1 MNGIITYNANSLQT
15 FNATTRVGIITDD
28 IDLDSLPDIDLSIY
42 ALAHTNASTIPFG
55 NFPRKV
61 IPVTGTIKAA
71 TSQALDT
78 ALDLFRSYFNVRDK
92 NLDIGYN
99 GTTRRYIAT
108 QNGISIKRSVDK
120 TYAKFTINFLCT
132 APFGVDT
139 TNTTALNATG
149 RTLNVYSDAHT
160 FAGTAPNQL
169 PVVTITLTAVSAT
182 GLQQLFW
189 GNNDT
194 GQGIVITRSGWA
206 NGDVVVIDS
215 SDPLNQKVTVNGIP
229 VDFSGAFPE
238 FTPGAH
244 TMTYTDS
251 FNSRTANHN
260 VVYKPRYM

>member
-1 MNGIITYNANSLQT
+1 MTGAILYDSNNLQTYNRVTQT
-15 FNATTRVGIITDD
+15 GIITDD
-28 IDLDSLPDIDLSIY
+28 IDLDSLPDRDLSIY
-42 ALAHTNASTIPFG
+42 AMAHSNASTIPFG
-55 NFPRKV
+55 NYPRKV
-61 IPVTGTIKAA
+61 IPVTGTIKAP
-71 TSQALDT
+71 TSAALD
-78 ALDLFRSYFNVRDK
+78 ALLDTFRGYFRGKDK

-99 GTTRRYIAT
+99 GTTRRYTAT
-108 QNGISIKRSVDK
+108 HNGISIKRGNDK
-120 TYAKFTINFLCT
+120 TFARYSINFVCT
-132 APFGVDT
+132 IPFGTDT

-149 RTLNVYSDAHT
+149 RTLNGYSDAHT
-160 FAGTAPNQL
+160 FLGTAPNQL

-182 GLQQLFW
+182 GSQQMFW

-215 SDPLNQKVTVNGIP
+215 SDPLNQKVTVNGTQ

-238 FTPGAH
+238 FSPGAH